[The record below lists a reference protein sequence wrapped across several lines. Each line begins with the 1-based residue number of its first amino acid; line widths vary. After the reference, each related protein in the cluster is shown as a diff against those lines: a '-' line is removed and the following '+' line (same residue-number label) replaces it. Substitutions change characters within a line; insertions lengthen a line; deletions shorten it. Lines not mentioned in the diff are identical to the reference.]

1 MIRKEAPGVRPLKAC
16 PILPFKSF
24 TMEKR
29 SLTKKFIGDKTFYK
43 RVLAIAVPIMV
54 QSGITNFVSLL
65 DNIMVGRTGTE
76 QMSGVAIVNQLI
88 FVFYL
93 CCFGGFSGAGIFT
106 AQYYGAK
113 DDEGIR
119 HTFRYKLWLGFVLVA
134 AALAVFIFF
143 GEDLISLYL
152 RGKADGGDP
161 AAALAFG
168 SDYLK
173 IMLLSLPAF
182 ALVQVYSNTLREC
195 GKTVVPMRAGLAA
208 VCVNLVFNYLLIYG
222 KLGFPVLGVKGAAI
236 ATVLSRWVEFS
247 VVAIWTHSH
256 KEKCPFIKGVYKT
269 LFVPFALVKKYFLT
283 GSPLLVNEALWSAG
297 MAMLAQCYS
306 LRGLNVV
313 AAVNISNTVCN
324 MFNVVFY
331 AMGDAIAIVIGQHL
345 GAGDYEKAKDE
356 TNKIIAFSVFIAALV
371 GAAIAATSH
380 LFPMIYNTTREA
392 KQIAAQFLIAQAV
405 FTPQIALLHTSYF
418 TIRCGG
424 KTVITFLF
432 DSVFMWVVSVP
443 IAFLLSRF
451 TGIYVVWIFVI
462 LQSADWIKC
471 AIGIALIRKGVWM
484 NNIVSEQPPAM
495 EE

>member
-1 MIRKEAPGVRPLKAC
+1 MIMKN
-16 PILPFKSF
+16 
-24 TMEKR
+24 
-29 SLTKKFIGDKTFYK
+29 SLFKKFIGDKAFYR
-43 RVLAIAVPIMV
+43 RVLAVAVPIMV

-134 AALAVFIFF
+134 GALVVLGFF

-152 RGKADGGDP
+152 RGTNDGGDP

-168 SDYLK
+168 CDYLK

-195 GKTVVPMRAGLAA
+195 GETVVPMRAGLAA
-208 VCVNLVFNYLLIYG
+208 VFVNLAFNYLLIYG
-222 KLGFPVLGVKGAAI
+222 KLGFPALGVKGAAI
-236 ATVLSRWVEFS
+236 ATVLSRLVEFA
-247 VVAIWTHSH
+247 VVAVWTHRH
-256 KEKCPFIKGVYKT
+256 KEKCPYIKGVYKT
-269 LFVPFALVKKYFLT
+269 LFVPPALVKRYFLT

-313 AAVNISNTVCN
+313 AATNIANTVCN
-324 MFNVVFY
+324 VFNVVFF
-331 AMGDAIAIVIGQHL
+331 AMGDAIAIIIGQHL
-345 GAGDYEKAKDE
+345 GAQDYDRAKDE
-356 TNKIIAFSVFIAALV
+356 TNKIIAFSIFIATLV
-371 GAAIAATSH
+371 GIAIAATSH
-380 LFPMIYNTTREA
+380 LFPMIYKTTPEA
-392 KQIAAQFLIAQAV
+392 KQIAAQLLIAQAV

-418 TIRCGG
+418 TIRSGG
-424 KTVITFLF
+424 RTVVTFLF

-443 IAFLLSRF
+443 VAFLLSRY
-451 TGIYVVWIFVI
+451 TNLYVVWIFVF
-462 LQSADWIKC
+462 LQMADWIKC
-471 AIGIALIRKGVWM
+471 VIGVVLVRKGVWM
-484 NNIVSEQPPAM
+484 NNIVSD
-495 EE
+495 

>member
-1 MIRKEAPGVRPLKAC
+1 MMNTKH
-16 PILPFKSF
+16 FKN
-24 TMEKR
+24 
-29 SLTKKFIGDKTFYK
+29 KFIGSKAFYK
-43 RVLAIAVPIMV
+43 RVLAVSVPIMV

-119 HTFRYKLWLGFVLVA
+119 HTFRYKLWLGFLLVA
-134 AALAVFIFF
+134 GSIGVFLFF
-143 GEDLISLYL
+143 GNDLISLYL
-152 RGKADGGDP
+152 RGTHDGGDP

-168 SDYLK
+168 SEYLK

-195 GKTVVPMRAGLAA
+195 SETLVPMRAGLAA
-208 VCVNLVFNYLLIYG
+208 VFVNLTFNYLLIYG
-222 KLGFPVLGVKGAAI
+222 KLGFPALGVKGAAI
-236 ATVLSRWVEFS
+236 ATVLSRYVEFA
-247 VVAIWTHSH
+247 VVAVWTHRH
-256 KEKCPFIKGVYKT
+256 KEKCPYIKGIYHT
-269 LFVPFALVKKYFLT
+269 LTVPFRLVKKYFLT
-283 GSPLLVNEALWSAG
+283 GAPLLINEGLWSAG
-297 MAMLAQCYS
+297 MAMLMQCYS

-313 AAVNISNTVCN
+313 AGVNISNTVSN
-324 MFNVVFY
+324 VFNVVFF
-331 AMGDAIAIVIGQHL
+331 AMGDAIAIIIGQHL
-345 GAGDYEKAKDE
+345 GAKDFERAKEE

-380 LFPMIYNTTREA
+380 LFPMIYNTTDEA
-392 KQIAAQFLIAQAV
+392 KRIAAQFLLTQAF

-418 TIRCGG
+418 TIRSGG

-432 DSVFMWVVSVP
+432 DSVYMWVISVP
-443 IAFLLSRF
+443 LAFLLSRC
-451 TGIYVVWIFVI
+451 TGLPAVWIFFMV
-462 LQSADWIKC
+462 QSADWIKC
-471 AIGIALIRKGVWM
+471 VIGILLIRKGVWM
-484 NNIVSEQPPAM
+484 NHIVSE
-495 EE
+495 ES

>member
-1 MIRKEAPGVRPLKAC
+1 MIMKN
-16 PILPFKSF
+16 
-24 TMEKR
+24 
-29 SLTKKFIGDKTFYK
+29 SLSKKFIGDKAFYR
-43 RVLAIAVPIMV
+43 RVLAVAVPIMV

-134 AALAVFIFF
+134 GALVVLGFF

-152 RGKADGGDP
+152 RGTNDGGDP

-168 SDYLK
+168 CDYLK

-195 GKTVVPMRAGLAA
+195 GETVVPMRAGLAA
-208 VCVNLVFNYLLIYG
+208 VFVNLAFNYLLIYG
-222 KLGFPVLGVKGAAI
+222 KLGFPALGVKGAAI
-236 ATVLSRWVEFS
+236 ATVLSRFVEFA
-247 VVAIWTHSH
+247 VVAVWTHRH
-256 KEKCPFIKGVYKT
+256 KEKCPYIKGVYKT
-269 LFVPFALVKKYFLT
+269 LFVPPALVKRYFLT

-313 AAVNISNTVCN
+313 AATNIANTVCN
-324 MFNVVFY
+324 VFNVVFF
-331 AMGDAIAIVIGQHL
+331 AMGDAIAIIIGQHL
-345 GAGDYEKAKDE
+345 GAQDYDRAKDE
-356 TNKIIAFSVFIAALV
+356 TNKIIAFSIFIATLV
-371 GAAIAATSH
+371 GIAIAATSH
-380 LFPMIYNTTREA
+380 LFPMIYKTTPEA

-418 TIRCGG
+418 TIRSGG
-424 KTVITFLF
+424 RTVVTFLF

-443 IAFLLSRF
+443 VAFLLSRY
-451 TGIYVVWIFVI
+451 TNLYVVWIFVF
-462 LQSADWIKC
+462 LQMADWIKC
-471 AIGIALIRKGVWM
+471 VIGVVLVRKGVWM
-484 NNIVSEQPPAM
+484 NNIVSD
-495 EE
+495 

>member
-1 MIRKEAPGVRPLKAC
+1 MKTN
-16 PILPFKSF
+16 SF
-24 TMEKR
+24 
-29 SLTKKFIGDKTFYK
+29 TKKFIGDKAFYK

-134 AALAVFIFF
+134 AALGIFLFF

-152 RGKADGGDP
+152 RGTNDGGDP

-168 SDYLK
+168 RDYLG
-173 IMLLSLPAF
+173 IMLFSLPAF

-195 GKTVVPMRAGLAA
+195 GETVVPMRAGLAA
-208 VCVNLVFNYLLIYG
+208 VFVNLAFNYLLIYG
-222 KLGFPVLGVKGAAI
+222 KLGFPALGVKGAAI
-236 ATVLSRWVEFS
+236 ATVLSRFVEFS
-247 VVAIWTHSH
+247 VVAVWTHSH
-256 KEKCPFIKGVYKT
+256 KEKCPYIKGVYKT
-269 LFVPFALVKKYFLT
+269 LFVPPALVKRYFLT

-313 AAVNISNTVCN
+313 AATNIANTVCN
-324 MFNVVFY
+324 VFNVVFF

-345 GAGDYEKAKDE
+345 GAKDYDRAKDE
-356 TNKIIAFSVFIAALV
+356 TNKIIAFSIFIATLV
-371 GAAIAATSH
+371 GIAIAATSH
-380 LFPMIYNTTREA
+380 LFPMIYKTTPEA

-424 KTVITFLF
+424 RTVITFLF

-443 IAFLLSRF
+443 VAFLLSRY
-451 TGIYVVWIFVI
+451 TNLYVVWIFVF
-462 LQSADWIKC
+462 LQMADWIKC
-471 AIGIALIRKGVWM
+471 VIGVVLVRKGVWM
-484 NNIVSEQPPAM
+484 QNIVSE
-495 EE
+495 

>member
-1 MIRKEAPGVRPLKAC
+1 MIMKN
-16 PILPFKSF
+16 
-24 TMEKR
+24 
-29 SLTKKFIGDKTFYK
+29 SLSKKFIGDKAFYR
-43 RVLAIAVPIMV
+43 RVLAVAVPIMV

-134 AALAVFIFF
+134 GALVVLGFF

-152 RGKADGGDP
+152 RGTNDGGDP

-168 SDYLK
+168 CDYLK

-195 GKTVVPMRAGLAA
+195 GETVVPMRAGLAA
-208 VCVNLVFNYLLIYG
+208 VFVNLAFNYLLIYG
-222 KLGFPVLGVKGAAI
+222 KLGFPALGVKGAAI
-236 ATVLSRWVEFS
+236 ATVLSRFVEFA
-247 VVAIWTHSH
+247 VVAVWTHRH
-256 KEKCPFIKGVYKT
+256 KEKCPYIKGVYKT
-269 LFVPFALVKKYFLT
+269 LFVPPALVKRYFLM

-313 AAVNISNTVCN
+313 AATNIANTVCN
-324 MFNVVFY
+324 VFNVVFF
-331 AMGDAIAIVIGQHL
+331 AMGDAIAIIIGQHL
-345 GAGDYEKAKDE
+345 GAQDYDRAKDE
-356 TNKIIAFSVFIAALV
+356 TNKIIAFSIFIATLV
-371 GAAIAATSH
+371 GIAIAATSH
-380 LFPMIYNTTREA
+380 LFPMIYKTTPEA
-392 KQIAAQFLIAQAV
+392 KQIAAQLLIAQAV

-418 TIRCGG
+418 TIRSGG
-424 KTVITFLF
+424 RTVVTFLF

-443 IAFLLSRF
+443 VAFLLSRY
-451 TGIYVVWIFVI
+451 TNLYVVWIFVF
-462 LQSADWIKC
+462 LQMADWIKC
-471 AIGIALIRKGVWM
+471 VIGVVLVRKGVWM
-484 NNIVSEQPPAM
+484 QNIVSD
-495 EE
+495 

>member
-1 MIRKEAPGVRPLKAC
+1 MKTNS
-16 PILPFKSF
+16 FKN
-24 TMEKR
+24 
-29 SLTKKFIGDKTFYK
+29 KFIGDKAFYR

-119 HTFRYKLWLGFVLVA
+119 HTFRYKLWLGFVLLA
-134 AALAVFIFF
+134 AATGVFLFF
-143 GEDLISLYL
+143 GNDLISLYL
-152 RGKADGGDP
+152 RGTNDGGDP

-168 SDYLK
+168 SSYLK

-195 GKTVVPMRAGLAA
+195 GETVVPMRAGLAA
-208 VCVNLVFNYLLIYG
+208 VFVNLTFNYLLIYG
-222 KLGFPVLGVKGAAI
+222 KLGFPALGVRGAAI
-236 ATVLSRWVEFS
+236 ATVLSRFVEFA
-247 VVAIWTHSH
+247 VVAVWTHRH
-256 KEKCPFIKGVYKT
+256 KEKCSYIRGVYKT
-269 LFVPFALVKKYFLT
+269 LRVPLSLVKHYFLT
-283 GSPLLVNEALWSAG
+283 GAPLLVNEALWSAG
-297 MAMLAQCYS
+297 MAMLTQCYS

-313 AAVNISNTVCN
+313 AGVNISNTVSN
-324 MFNVVFY
+324 VFNVVFF
-331 AMGDAIAIVIGQHL
+331 AMGDAIAIIIGQHL
-345 GAGDYEKAKDE
+345 GAKAFDKAKEE
-356 TNKIIAFSVFIAALV
+356 TTKIIAFSVFIAALV
-371 GAAIAATSH
+371 GVAIAATSH
-380 LFPMIYNTTREA
+380 LFPMIYNTTPEA
-392 KQIAAQFLIAQAV
+392 KKIAAQFLLTQAF

-418 TIRCGG
+418 TIRSGG

-443 IAFLLSRF
+443 IAFVLSRF
-451 TGIYVVWIFVI
+451 TGLYAVWIFALV
-462 LQSADWIKC
+462 QSADWIKC
-471 AIGIALIRKGVWM
+471 VIGVILIRKGVWM
-484 NNIVSEQPPAM
+484 NNIVSDNDVIPESV
-495 EE
+495 

>member
-1 MIRKEAPGVRPLKAC
+1 MKN
-16 PILPFKSF
+16 
-24 TMEKR
+24 
-29 SLTKKFIGDKTFYK
+29 SLTQKYVGDRAFYR
-43 RVLAIAVPIMV
+43 RVLAVSVPIMV

-113 DDEGIR
+113 DNEGIR
-119 HTFRYKLWLGFVLVA
+119 RTFRYKLWLGFVLVA
-134 AALAVFIFF
+134 GALVVLGFF

-152 RGKADGGDP
+152 RGTNDGGDP

-168 SDYLK
+168 CDYLK

-195 GKTVVPMRAGLAA
+195 GETVVPMRAGLAA
-208 VCVNLVFNYLLIYG
+208 VFVNLGFNYLLIYG
-222 KLGFPVLGVKGAAI
+222 KLGFPALGVKGAAI
-236 ATVLSRWVEFS
+236 ATVLSRFVEFT
-247 VVAIWTHSH
+247 VVAVWTHRH
-256 KEKCPFIKGVYKT
+256 QEKCPYIKGLYKT
-269 LFVPFALVKKYFLT
+269 LTVPLPLVRRYFIT

-313 AAVNISNTVCN
+313 AATNIANTVCN
-324 MFNVVFY
+324 VFNVVFF
-331 AMGDAIAIVIGQHL
+331 AMGDAIAIIIGQHL
-345 GAGDYEKAKDE
+345 GAKDYDRAKNE
-356 TNKIIAFSVFIAALV
+356 TNKIIAFSVFIATLV
-371 GAAIAATSH
+371 GIAIAATSH
-380 LFPMIYNTTREA
+380 LFPMIYKTTPEA
-392 KQIAAQFLIAQAV
+392 KQIAAQLLIAQAV

-418 TIRCGG
+418 TIRSGG
-424 KTVITFLF
+424 RTVVTFLF

-443 IAFLLSRF
+443 VAFLLSRY
-451 TGIYVVWIFVI
+451 TNLYVVWIFVF
-462 LQSADWIKC
+462 LQMADWIKC
-471 AIGIALIRKGVWM
+471 VIGVVLVRKGVWM
-484 NNIVSEQPPAM
+484 NNIVSE
-495 EE
+495 